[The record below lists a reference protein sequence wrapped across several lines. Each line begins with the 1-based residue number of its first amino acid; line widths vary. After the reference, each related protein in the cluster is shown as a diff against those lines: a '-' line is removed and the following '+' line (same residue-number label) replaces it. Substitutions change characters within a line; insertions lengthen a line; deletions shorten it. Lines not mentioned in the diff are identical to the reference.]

1 MDLALNFK
9 KNENEFV
16 LAIKRRERWALKKLY
31 EDHFDLLFP
40 VCLRYAQKEEDAEDV
55 LHEGFIKI
63 YKNIDKYQP
72 GTSIKSWMRR
82 IMVNAAIDHY
92 RERKRKRTEEIT
104 PMLKLRS
111 KRPDVFSKITVDEIL
126 EALRQLSPT
135 YRTVFNLFVMEGFSH
150 KEIAKEL
157 NITESTSRS
166 NLVKARNKLKS
177 LLLPKENYYE

>member
-1 MDLALNFK
+1 MDLALNIK
-9 KNENEFV
+9 KNESDLI

-31 EDHFDLLFP
+31 EEHYNYLYP
-40 VCLRYAQKEEDAEDV
+40 VCLRYAQREEEAEDV

-63 YKNIDKYQP
+63 FKNIEKYQA
-72 GTSIKSWMRR
+72 GTSLKSWMRR
-82 IMVNAAIDHY
+82 IIVNSAIDHY

-135 YRTVFNLFVMEGFSH
+135 YRTVFNMFVMEGFSH
-150 KEIAKEL
+150 REIATKL
-157 NITESTSRS
+157 KITESTSRS

-177 LLLPKENYYE
+177 ILLPKENYYE